1 MAVQSSTSY
10 SLTHGAAY
18 EGMLV
23 DQQLSNIISR
33 LNKSETAT
41 IPFGRA
47 VVTDGD
53 DGAKLPTGSST
64 NLNVI
69 GITVRELN
77 RAYKDNDETFGAVPN
92 RDFAIVTMGVVYV
105 KPVVA
110 VTKDDLVY
118 VVLANG
124 TFTNVA
130 GGAVAITDAK
140 WASSSDAN
148 GFAKIS
154 LGLRG

>member
-23 DQQLSNIISR
+23 DQQLSNIVSR
-33 LNKSETAT
+33 VNKSKTAT
-41 IPFGRA
+41 IPFGRP
-47 VVTDGD
+47 VYTDGD
-53 DGAKLPTGSST
+53 DGAKLVDSGASDLT
-64 NLNVI
+64 I
-69 GITVRELN
+69 MGISVRELN
-77 RAYKDNDETFGAVPN
+77 RAYKDDETFGALPQ
-92 RDFAIVTMGVVYV
+92 RDFAIVTLGVVYV
-105 KPVVA
+105 KPAVA
-110 VTKDDLVY
+110 VTKDGQVY
-118 VVLANG
+118 VLVSNG

-130 GGAVAITDAK
+130 SGAILISNAK